1 MFWWTVILSGIVAA
15 LAYAYWEHGKQSRR
29 LADLFTAI
37 ATAHGGEVKAATVL
51 ALPQLRFGRDGR
63 RYFVGAMASGG
74 PLVSGTAS
82 RPGFRGPFTFA
93 DLELPFDT
101 GQELRVQRMDN
112 LDRSANRLLRSIAAG
127 HRQSS
132 GDDVFDHA
140 FGIQSNEQA
149 FVRRVLDPAL
159 RRKLLDSSQ
168 QRLEVAVTGAKISV
182 HIDDYVKSA
191 AELDEMIEIAALLA
205 DNCAAP

>member
-1 MFWWTVILSGIVAA
+1 MLWWTVILSVIVAA

-29 LADLFTAI
+29 LADLFTAV

-51 ALPQLRFGRDGR
+51 ALPQLRFERDRR

-82 RPGFRGPFTFA
+82 RPGFNGPFTFA
-93 DLELPFDT
+93 HLELPFDT
-101 GQELRVQRMDN
+101 GQELRIQRMDN

-127 HRQSS
+127 HRQTS
-132 GDDVFDHA
+132 GDDVFDHT

-149 FVRRVLDPAL
+149 FVRRVLDPPL

-182 HIDDYVKSA
+182 RIDDYVESA
-191 AELDEMIEIAALLA
+191 AELDEMIEIASLLA
-205 DNCAAP
+205 DNCAVS